1 MSVFLKEEL
10 SELDCN
16 QTASVY
22 LVRHS
27 EFPVDFERNMIG
39 L

>member
-10 SELDCN
+10 SELDFN

-22 LVRHS
+22 RVRHS